1 MLFELRQGETVTHF
15 FEEET
20 RVTRVDEGRYEA
32 EFHDRW
38 GIAGGTPNGGY
49 LMSIAARAL
58 QETLDHPHPLTITG
72 HYFKRSEA
80 GPVTVET
87 EKLGRS
93 FTTSTGFAR
102 LIQDGVQRTHFTATY
117 TDFDH
122 AAGQTVVHATPPEL
136 PDPED
141 CVPHPFRDG
150 LAPTFQRDIDM
161 RFHPDHMGW
170 AERTPHGVGE
180 MAGYIRFNDG
190 QVPDLFSTLLFAD
203 AVPPAVF
210 NVVGAAGWVPTIELT
225 THLRNRPRPGWLRF
239 RFTTRMLTRG
249 FFEEDGEI
257 WDSENRLIAD
267 SRQIQ
272 KLMVPRKETAE

>member
-1 MLFELRQGETVTHF
+1 MALQAAIETNF
-15 FEEET
+15 FDEET
-20 RVTRVDEGRYEA
+20 KLERIGDNRFSGF
-32 EFHDRW
+32 FHDTW

-49 LMSIAARAL
+49 LMAIAAQAL
-58 QETLDHPHPLTITG
+58 RETLDHPHPLTITG
-72 HYFKRSEA
+72 HYFKRSDT
-80 GPVTVET
+80 GPVIVET

-122 AAGQTVVHATPPEL
+122 AVGQTVVHATPPEL
-136 PDPED
+136 PDPDE
-141 CVPHPFRDG
+141 CIPHPYATGRS
-150 LAPTFQRDIDM
+150 PKFQEMIDM

-170 AERTPHGVGE
+170 AVRTPHGVGE
-180 MAGYIRFNDG
+180 MSGYIRFRDG
-190 QVPDLFSTLLFAD
+190 RDPDLLSALLFAD

-210 NVVGAAGWVPTIELT
+210 NVVGPTGWVPTIELT
-225 THLRNRPRPGWLRF
+225 THLRNRPRPGWLRL

-257 WDSENRLIAD
+257 WDSEDRLIAD

-272 KLMVPRKETAE
+272 KLMVPRKGDNG